1 MSYDGD
7 DETKQGFGTVELDG
21 AHPPDGRY
29 LLNID
34 EQPLGWK
41 RTDPKP
47 DMEYLS
53 VNELV
58 SQNNL
63 R

>member
-1 MSYDGD
+1 MPYDGE

-34 EQPLGWK
+34 EQPLGWI
-41 RTDPKP
+41 RSDPDP

>member
-1 MSYDGD
+1 MPHDSD
-7 DETKQGFGTVELDG
+7 DETNQGFGTIELDG

-34 EQPLGWK
+34 EQPTGWI
-41 RTDPKP
+41 RSDPDP

>member
-1 MSYDGD
+1 MPHDGGE
-7 DETKQGFGTVELDG
+7 ETKQSFDTVELNG

-29 LLNID
+29 LINID
-34 EQPLGWK
+34 EEPLGWI
-41 RTDPKP
+41 RSDPDP
-47 DMEYLS
+47 GLEYLS

>member
-1 MSYDGD
+1 MPYDGD
-7 DETKQGFGTVELDG
+7 DEAKQGFGTVELDG
-21 AHPPDGRY
+21 AHPDGRY

-34 EQPLGWK
+34 EQPIGWI
-41 RTDPKP
+41 RSDPDP